1 MPEVMSVADRV
12 AARLGTRVARFKA
25 DDTTLEDLVAAMTG
39 ALVQRRQGRA
49 TPSRSCYAVKVVQV
63 DLVGVDART
72 MSRA

>member
-49 TPSRSCYAVKVVQV
+49 TPARSYRSTWSASTP
-63 DLVGVDART
+63 ART

>member
-49 TPSRSCYAVKVVQV
+49 TPARSCRSTWSASTP
-63 DLVGVDART
+63 ART